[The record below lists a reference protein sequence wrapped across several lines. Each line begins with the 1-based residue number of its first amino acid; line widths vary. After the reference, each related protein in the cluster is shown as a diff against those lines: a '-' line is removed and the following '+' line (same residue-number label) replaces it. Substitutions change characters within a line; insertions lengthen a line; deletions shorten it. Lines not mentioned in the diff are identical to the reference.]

1 MNLIDALNQYKAK
14 FGDSPHILWMDTN
27 EAIALIQKAIETG
40 VPIPNPEVPEGAVI

>member
-1 MNLIDALNQYKAK
+1 
-14 FGDSPHILWMDTN
+14 MDTN